1 MPKHLKRQGLGF
13 RFWALVRNKSEG
25 GEGPARKEEKKRGR
39 RRRSDRKGEESWKTS
54 LNCDCQVPLYANH
67 AML

>member
-1 MPKHLKRQGLGF
+1 VPKHLKRQGLGF

-39 RRRSDRKGEESWKTS
+39 RRRSDRKEEERDKLEDKFELRLPSAFV
-54 LNCDCQVPLYANH
+54 CE
-67 AML
+67 